1 MLKISGSKSY
11 GVGNLGLN
19 LLFLIIIVNCC
30 SRLDLNIIEGVWDHL
45 DSEWN
50 K

>member
-1 MLKISGSKSY
+1 MMKINESKSY
-11 GVGNLGLN
+11 GVENLGLN

-30 SRLDLNIIEGVWDHL
+30 NRLDLNIIEGMWDHL
-45 DSEWN
+45 YSEWN

>member
-1 MLKISGSKSY
+1 MKINESKSH

-30 SRLDLNIIEGVWDHL
+30 SCLDLNFIEGVWDRL